1 MDSLVSGET
10 LKNLKGTKTEQN
22 LKMPLQG
29 SHKQE
34 INIHFMQKLQRMK
47 DMNKLQPSLQKQQ
60 EMKKNM
66 PRCGINFYMMVG

>member
-22 LKMPLQG
+22 LKNAFAGESQARN
-29 SHKQE
+29 KYTFYAE
-34 INIHFMQKLQRMK
+34 VAK
-47 DMNKLQPSLQKQQ
+47 DENKLQPSLQKQQ